1 MIPRDPR
8 PRPGSRC
15 VGNHLCFIMLFYNRT
30 CENNY
35 SLLCLVANI
44 ASAMQVQLN
53 LDLHLD
59 LDLVEQEMPSWTNCS
74 SSSSNKIE
82 SLQHCS
88 PPAPPAGG
96 HMGNSRTLVQS
107 LN

>member
-1 MIPRDPR
+1 
-8 PRPGSRC
+8 
-15 VGNHLCFIMLFYNRT
+15 MLFYNRT
-30 CENNY
+30 CENNC

-74 SSSSNKIE
+74 LIDGTGSSSSNKIE

>member
-1 MIPRDPR
+1 
-8 PRPGSRC
+8 
-15 VGNHLCFIMLFYNRT
+15 MLFYNRT

-44 ASAMQVQLN
+44 ASAMQVKLN

-74 SSSSNKIE
+74 SSSNKIE

-88 PPAPPAGG
+88 PPAGG

>member
-1 MIPRDPR
+1 
-8 PRPGSRC
+8 
-15 VGNHLCFIMLFYNRT
+15 MLFYNRT

-44 ASAMQVQLN
+44 ASAMQVKLN

>member
-1 MIPRDPR
+1 
-8 PRPGSRC
+8 
-15 VGNHLCFIMLFYNRT
+15 MLFHNRT

-74 SSSSNKIE
+74 LIDGTGSSSNKIE

-88 PPAPPAGG
+88 PPAGG

>member
-1 MIPRDPR
+1 
-8 PRPGSRC
+8 
-15 VGNHLCFIMLFYNRT
+15 MLFHNRT

-35 SLLCLVANI
+35 ILLCLVANI

-53 LDLHLD
+53 LDLDLH

-74 SSSSNKIE
+74 LIDGTGSSNKIE

-88 PPAPPAGG
+88 PPAPPVRG